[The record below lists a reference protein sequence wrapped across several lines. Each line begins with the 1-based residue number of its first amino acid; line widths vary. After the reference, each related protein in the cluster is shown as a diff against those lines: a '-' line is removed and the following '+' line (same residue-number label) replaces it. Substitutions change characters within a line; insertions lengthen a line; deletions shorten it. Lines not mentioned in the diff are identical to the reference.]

1 MQNRLIWIS
10 LIGAFMFFSCTKVDE
25 LSDEASVIS
34 FEIKKSTENIVL
46 NKENIAI
53 NDNII
58 SIPVEYGRKLFPLN
72 ISTEIKFSATTNDV
86 ISTDSS
92 KLNLKEFTFNSVY
105 ETHSFYLVSE
115 SGIPHLASI
124 VLIDN
129 PNAEITAFRI
139 KSMSSGKAS
148 VSPLQNNIR
157 IILTEIPAW
166 PLTIVPEIDKTAGSS
181 FSNYT
186 EGTPLI
192 FESPADNEK
201 QIIITA
207 VNGDEKI
214 WNIQIVPSI
223 ENSDFEL
230 WVNEGTTNVNI
241 DPTPGKGLGWA
252 TANNPFVQGTQP
264 VAYNGGRAAQMT
276 TGIQNLNSLGIGQ
289 LITAGTIFNGYF
301 KMNIS
306 SLNDPTAMTYFGIP
320 FVMRPASVSVDA
332 KYIPGNQLQQS
343 VKENGKYILRNI
355 AGTDEGHIWIKL
367 LHWNGNGSLEY
378 HNKDIPGLTV
388 IGSGELTLDG
398 RNILFRNW
406 RNYTIPVKYN
416 SNDSQLT
423 PTHIAIVMTSSKQ
436 GDYFI
441 GAEGSTLTIDNVTIN
456 Y

>member
-1 MQNRLIWIS
+1 MRNNFIWIF
-10 LIGAFMFFSCTKVDE
+10 LAGILMLFSCTKVDE
-25 LSDEASVIS
+25 LSDEASIIS
-34 FEIKKSTENIVL
+34 FEIKKSTEGIIL

-53 NDNII
+53 NNNTI

-72 ISTEIKFSATTNDV
+72 ISADIKFSPTTDDV
-86 ISTDSS
+86 ISIDSS

-105 ETHSFYLVSE
+105 ETHSFYLISE
-115 SGIPHLASI
+115 SGIPQLASI

-129 PNAEITAFRI
+129 PNAEITGFRI
-139 KSMSSGKAS
+139 KSMSSGKAA
-148 VSPLQNNIR
+148 VSPLENNIR
-157 IILTEIPAW
+157 IILTEAPAW

-181 FSNYT
+181 FMNYT
-186 EGTPLI
+186 EGKPFV

-201 QIIITA
+201 QIILKA
-207 VNGDEKI
+207 ANGDEKT

-230 WVNEGTTNVNI
+230 WLNENTTNVNI
-241 DPTPGKGLGWA
+241 NPTPGKGLGWA

-264 VAYNGGRAAQMT
+264 VAYKGGKAAQMT

-289 LITAGTIFNGYF
+289 LVTAGTIFTGYF

-306 SLNDPTAMTYFGIP
+306 SLNDPAAMTYFGIP

-343 VKENGKYILRNI
+343 VKENGKYILKNI

-367 LHWNGNGSLEY
+367 LHWEGSGTPEF

-388 IGSGELTLDG
+388 IGSGELILDG

-416 SNDSQLT
+416 SNYSQLA

-441 GAEGSTLTIDNVTIN
+441 GAEGSVLAADNVVIN